1 MVLAFDR
8 YMSRF
13 VATQRLMLEP
23 LGAGHA
29 ERLFSLLSDPALYT
43 FLPGDPPVS
52 VEALHE
58 RYERLEWRRSPD
70 GKELW
75 LNWAA
80 RQESGTYVGLVE
92 ATVRADASAQIA
104 YFVFHPFQR
113 QGFAAEAVE
122 AVVMHLKND
131 IGVETARA
139 LLDTRNE
146 ASWRLLERLGFKR
159 TRTIKNADHFKGS
172 SSDEFEY
179 MRDLRAAG

>member
-1 MVLAFDR
+1 MIAFDR
-8 YMSRF
+8 YTLPF
-13 VATQRLMLEP
+13 IATQRLMLEP

-29 ERLFSLLSDPALYT
+29 ERLFAPLSDPALYT
-43 FLPGDPPVS
+43 FLPGDPPLS

-58 RYERLEWRRSPD
+58 RYQRLEQRRSPD

-104 YFVFHPFQR
+104 YFVFRPFQR

-122 AVVMHLKND
+122 AVLAHLKND
-131 IGVETARA
+131 IGIETACA
-139 LLDTRNE
+139 LLDMRNE

-159 TRTIKNADHFKGS
+159 KQIIENADHFKGS
-172 SSDEFEY
+172 SSDEHEY
-179 MRDLRAAG
+179 VRDLRAAR

>member
-1 MVLAFDR
+1 MIAFDR
-8 YMSRF
+8 YTSPF
-13 VATQRLMLEP
+13 IATQRLLLEP
-23 LGAGHA
+23 LSAGHA
-29 ERLFSLLSDPALYT
+29 ERLVAPLSEPALYA
-43 FLPGDPPVS
+43 FLPADPPVS

-58 RYERLEWRRSPD
+58 RYGRLEARRSPD

-92 ATVRADASAQIA
+92 ATVRADASTQIA
-104 YFVFHPFQR
+104 YFVFRPFQR

-122 AVVMHLKND
+122 AVLTHLKND
-131 IGVETARA
+131 IGIEMVRA

-159 TRTIKNADHFKGS
+159 QRTIKDADHFKGAA
-172 SSDEFEY
+172 SDEYEY
-179 MRDLRAAG
+179 VRDLRAAR